1 METSRAPAHARAYRA
16 RRPERT
22 VLYRA
27 LAHHFDRF
35 LLAYEERFQPTHGY
49 LRRCVEPAVYRYLDC
64 GIFDQGVARIRCPD
78 CRHEFLVA
86 FSCKLRGLC
95 PSCHQ
100 KRELLWAAW
109 VEEELLEDVPHRQVV
124 FTIPKRLRIFF
135 RYDRTLLGPLATCAW
150 RALRLYF
157 DVSFA
162 DDQITPGAV
171 GFLQTSGELLNFHPH
186 VHILVTDGGFGPD
199 RGFLRLPRFNSRHL
213 ERLFR
218 AEVLRML
225 VDKGLIGEETV
236 RNLLAW
242 RHSGFS
248 VHGAVRVEDRLGAA
262 RLGRYMIRCPLA
274 LKRLSWNEDTAEVA
288 YTARPTRRSGP
299 LPSTTN
305 WDVLEFIAR
314 VVEHI
319 PEPSQQMTRYWGF
332 YANAAR
338 GKRRKVEEE
347 EPTSTRSSPEDTDDD
362 CTRQARLSWA
372 KLFRRVY
379 EVDPLLCPFCGA
391 EMRVL
396 AFITDFATA
405 RAIRRSLKLPAQ
417 EPEPLAH
424 GPPHEIELLDQ
435 IA

>member
-1 METSRAPAHARAYRA
+1 
-16 RRPERT
+16 
-22 VLYRA
+22 
-27 LAHHFDRF
+27 
-35 LLAYEERFQPTHGY
+35 
-49 LRRCVEPAVYRYLDC
+49 
-64 GIFDQGVARIRCPD
+64 
-78 CRHEFLVA
+78 
-86 FSCKLRGLC
+86 
-95 PSCHQ
+95 
-100 KRELLWAAW
+100 
-109 VEEELLEDVPHRQVV
+109 
-124 FTIPKRLRIFF
+124 
-135 RYDRTLLGPLATCAW
+135 
-150 RALRLYF
+150 
-157 DVSFA
+157 
-162 DDQITPGAV
+162 
-171 GFLQTSGELLNFHPH
+171 
-186 VHILVTDGGFGPD
+186 
-199 RGFLRLPRFNSRHL
+199 
-213 ERLFR
+213 
-218 AEVLRML
+218 ML
-225 VDKGLIGEETV
+225 VNKGLIAEETV

-248 VHGAVRVEDRLGAA
+248 VHGAVRVEDRQGAA

-274 LKRLSWNEDTAEVA
+274 FNRLSWNEDTAEVG

-314 VVEHI
+314 VVDHL

-347 EPTSTRSSPEDTDDD
+347 EPTSTRPSPEDPVDTF
-362 CTRQARLSWA
+362 TRQARLSWA
-372 KLFRRVY
+372 KLIQRVY

-391 EMRVL
+391 EMRIL

-424 GPPHEIELLDQ
+424 GPPHELELLDQ